1 MSIKVREVQQEKGFS
16 KIERKDLRKNKRE
29 KSVMVE

>member
-16 KIERKDLRKNKRE
+16 KIERRDLRKNNRE
-29 KSVMVE
+29 RVVIAE